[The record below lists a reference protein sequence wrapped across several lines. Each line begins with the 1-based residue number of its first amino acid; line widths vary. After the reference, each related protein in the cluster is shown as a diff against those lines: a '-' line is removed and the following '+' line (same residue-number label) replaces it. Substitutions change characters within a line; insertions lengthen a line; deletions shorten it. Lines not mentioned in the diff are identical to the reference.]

1 MLKRLTIQN
10 YALIESLD
18 IEFPD
23 GLVIM
28 TGETG
33 AGKSVLLG
41 AVSLLSG
48 SRADKAILRDEGRSC
63 VVEGVFETEGQEKI
77 LRRVI
82 SGGMRSRYF
91 VDDCPV
97 SASEMEEEASS
108 LLDIHGQRDN
118 ILLADRLWQLD
129 MIDGYCSNGSLLQK
143 YKTEYEAVKGLEK
156 DLEEVERQI
165 AEAEKDTSGKLSDL
179 KKLQDAS
186 LKEGEAEALE
196 SEHSLLENAE
206 TLKEN
211 SSFAA
216 AVLDG
221 EESSVIHNLREAERC
236 VEKCAAYAPH
246 LEDLRRRLESCRIE
260 CKDIASDIEAFAES
274 VSASPARRSQVEE
287 RLGDLYS
294 LMKRFGVKEEAGLI
308 ALRDELAKTVLGT
321 EYLTDRKNEILQ
333 SLSSRREN
341 RDKLSSELSEKRRK
355 GAAKMQKVLLG
366 MIRDLEMPS
375 AELSIDLASSEEEYT
390 PVGKDRVQILFS
402 ANPKEK
408 LVPLEK
414 VASGGELSRIMLCI
428 KSLMASFRKMP
439 TMFFDE
445 IDVGVSGSVAD
456 KMGRQIVKMG
466 QIMQVFSITHLP
478 QVASKGNAHLLVYK
492 QADRNGRSAI
502 RLKYL
507 KGRERVM
514 EIARLLSGEKT
525 TPEAVANAQ
534 VLLETNK

>member
-1 MLKRLTIQN
+1 MLKKLTIQN
-10 YALIESLD
+10 YALIEGLD

-48 SRADKAILRDEGRSC
+48 GKADKAILRDESRSC
-63 VVEGVFETEGQEKI
+63 VVEGVFENEGQEKI

-82 SGGMRSRYF
+82 SSGMRSRYF

-97 SASEMEEEASS
+97 SASEMEEEASA

-129 MIDGYCSNGSLLQK
+129 LIDGYSGNESLLQK
-143 YKTEYEAVKGLEK
+143 YKVEHEAVKDLEK

-165 AEAEKDTSGKLSDL
+165 EEAEKDTSGRLSDL

-186 LKEGEAEALE
+186 LKEGETEALE
-196 SEHSLLENAE
+196 SELSLLENAE

-216 AVLDG
+216 SVLDG
-221 EESSVIHNLREAERC
+221 EDGSVIHNLREAEKS

-260 CKDIASDIEAFAES
+260 CKDIASDIEAFAEG

-294 LMKRFGVKEEAGLI
+294 LMKRFGVKEEGALI
-308 ALRDELAKTVLGT
+308 SLRDELAKTALGT
-321 EYLTDRKNEILQ
+321 EYLTDRKNEILL
-333 SLSSRREN
+333 SLSAHREK
-341 RDKLSSELSEKRRK
+341 REKLSAELSEKRKK

-366 MIRDLEMPS
+366 MIRDLEMP
-375 AELSIDLASSEEEYT
+375 AADLSIDLASSEEFT
-390 PVGKDRVQILFS
+390 PTGQDRVQILFS

-428 KSLMASFRKMP
+428 KSLMASYRKMP

-492 QADRNGRSAI
+492 QADRDGRAAI

-507 KGRERVM
+507 QGRERVM

-525 TPEAVANAQ
+525 TPQAVANAE

>member
-1 MLKRLTIQN
+1 MLKKLTIQN
-10 YALIESLD
+10 YALIEGLD

-48 SRADKAILRDEGRSC
+48 GKADKAILRDESRSC
-63 VVEGVFETEGQEKI
+63 VVEGVFENEGQEKI

-82 SGGMRSRYF
+82 SSGMRSRYF

-97 SASEMEEEASS
+97 SVSEMEEEASA

-129 MIDGYCSNGSLLQK
+129 LIDGYSGNESLLQK
-143 YKTEYEAVKGLEK
+143 YKVEHEAVNDLEK

-165 AEAEKDTSGKLSDL
+165 EEAEKDTSGRLSDL

-186 LKEGEAEALE
+186 LKEGETEALE
-196 SEHSLLENAE
+196 SELSLLENAE

-216 AVLDG
+216 SVLDG
-221 EESSVIHNLREAERC
+221 EDGSVIHNLREAEKS

-260 CKDIASDIEAFAES
+260 CKDIASDIEAFAEG

-294 LMKRFGVKEEAGLI
+294 LMKRFGVKEEGALI
-308 ALRDELAKTVLGT
+308 SLRDELAKTALGT
-321 EYLTDRKNEILQ
+321 EYLTDRKNEILL
-333 SLSSRREN
+333 SLSAHREK
-341 RDKLSSELSEKRRK
+341 REKLSAELSEKRKK

-366 MIRDLEMPS
+366 MIRDLEMP
-375 AELSIDLASSEEEYT
+375 AADLSIDLASSEEFT
-390 PVGKDRVQILFS
+390 PTGQDRVQILFS

-428 KSLMASFRKMP
+428 KSLMASYRKMP

-466 QIMQVFSITHLP
+466 QMMQVFSITHLP

-492 QADRNGRSAI
+492 QADRDGRAAI

-507 KGRERVM
+507 QGRERVM

-525 TPEAVANAQ
+525 TPQAVANAE

>member
-1 MLKRLTIQN
+1 MLKHLTIQN

-48 SRADKAILRDEGRSC
+48 GRADKAILRDEGRSC
-63 VVEGVFETEGQEKI
+63 VVEGVFETDGKEKI

-82 SGGMRSRYF
+82 SAGMRSRFF

-97 SASEMEEEASS
+97 SASQMEEGASS

-118 ILLADRLWQLD
+118 ALLSDRLWQLSL
-129 MIDGYCSNGSLLQK
+129 IDGYCGNSSLLQK
-143 YKTEYEAVKGLEK
+143 YEIEYRAVKDLEK
-156 DLEEVERQI
+156 DLTDIERQI

-179 KKLQDAS
+179 KKLQEAS
-186 LKEGEAEALE
+186 LKEGETEALE
-196 SEHSLLENAE
+196 SELSLLENAE

-216 AVLDG
+216 SVLDG
-221 EESSVIHNLREAERC
+221 EENSVIHSLREAEKC
-236 VEKCAAYAPH
+236 VEKCTAFAPH

-260 CKDIASDIEAFAES
+260 CKDISSDLEAFSES
-274 VSASPARRSQVEE
+274 ISASPARRSQVEE

-308 ALRDELAKTVLGT
+308 ALRDELAQTVLGT
-321 EYLTDRKNEILQ
+321 EYLTDRKNEILR

-341 RDKLSSELSEKRRK
+341 RDKLSAELSEKRGK

-366 MIRDLEMPS
+366 MIRDMEMP
-375 AELSIDLASSEEEYT
+375 AADLSIDLVPSEDFSPT
-390 PVGKDRVQILFS
+390 GRDSVQILFS

-428 KSLMASFRKMP
+428 KSLMASFSKMP

-466 QIMQVFSITHLP
+466 QMMQVFSITHLP

-492 QADRNGRSAI
+492 EADRNGRSAI

-507 KGRERVM
+507 RGRERVM

-525 TPEAVANAQ
+525 TPQAIANAE

>member
-48 SRADKAILRDEGRSC
+48 GKADKAILRDESRSC
-63 VVEGVFETEGQEKI
+63 VVEGEFETEGQQKI

-108 LLDIHGQRDN
+108 LIDIHGQRDN
-118 ILLADRLWQLD
+118 ILLADRLWQMDL
-129 MIDGYCSNGSLLQK
+129 IDGYCGNSSIVQK
-143 YKTEYEAVKGLEK
+143 YKAEYDAVKGLEK
-156 DLEEVERQI
+156 DLEEVEKQI

-186 LKEGEAEALE
+186 LKEGETEALE
-196 SEHSLLENAE
+196 SELSLLENAE

-216 AVLDG
+216 AFLDG
-221 EESSVIHNLREAERC
+221 EEGSVIHNLREAERC
-236 VEKCAAYAPH
+236 VEKCLSYAPEM
-246 LEDLRRRLESCRIE
+246 EDLRRRLESCRIE
-260 CKDIASDIEAFAES
+260 CKDIASDVEAFAES
-274 VSASPARRSQVEE
+274 ISASPARRSQVEE

-308 ALRDELAKTVLGT
+308 ALRDELAQTVIGT
-321 EYLTDRKNEILQ
+321 EYLTDRKNEILS
-333 SLSSRREN
+333 SLSARREK
-341 RDKLSSELSEKRRK
+341 RGKLSAELSEKRRK
-355 GAAKMQKVLLG
+355 GAAKMQKVLLE
-366 MIRDLEMPS
+366 MIRDLEMP
-375 AELSIDLASSEEEYT
+375 AADLSIDLVSSEEYT
-390 PVGKDRVQILFS
+390 PTGRDRVQILFS

-428 KSLMASFRKMP
+428 KSLMASFRNMP

-492 QADRNGRSAI
+492 QADRDGRAAI

-507 KGRERVM
+507 QGRERVM

-525 TPEAVANAQ
+525 TPEAIANAE

>member
-1 MLKRLTIQN
+1 MLKKLTIQN
-10 YALIESLD
+10 YALIEGLD

-48 SRADKAILRDEGRSC
+48 GKADKAILRDESRSC
-63 VVEGVFETEGQEKI
+63 VVEGVFENEGQEKI

-82 SGGMRSRYF
+82 SSGMRSRYF

-97 SASEMEEEASS
+97 SASEMEEEASA

-118 ILLADRLWQLD
+118 IILADRLWQLD
-129 MIDGYCSNGSLLQK
+129 LIEGYSGNESLLQK
-143 YKTEYEAVKGLEK
+143 YKVEHEAVKDLEK

-165 AEAEKDTSGKLSDL
+165 EEAEKDTSGRLSDL

-186 LKEGEAEALE
+186 LKEGETEALE
-196 SEHSLLENAE
+196 SELSLLENAE

-216 AVLDG
+216 SVLDG
-221 EESSVIHNLREAERC
+221 EDGSVIHNLREAEKS

-260 CKDIASDIEAFAES
+260 CKDIASDIEAFAEG

-294 LMKRFGVKEEAGLI
+294 LMKRFGVKEEGALI
-308 ALRDELAKTVLGT
+308 SLRDELAKTALGT
-321 EYLTDRKNEILQ
+321 EYLTDRKNEILL
-333 SLSSRREN
+333 SLSAHREK
-341 RDKLSSELSEKRRK
+341 REKLSAELSEKRKK

-366 MIRDLEMPS
+366 MIRDLEMP
-375 AELSIDLASSEEEYT
+375 AADLSIDLASSEEFT
-390 PVGKDRVQILFS
+390 PTGQDRVQILFS

-428 KSLMASFRKMP
+428 KSLMASYRKMP

-492 QADRNGRSAI
+492 QADRDGRAAI

-507 KGRERVM
+507 QGRERVM

-525 TPEAVANAQ
+525 TPQAVANAE

>member
-1 MLKRLTIQN
+1 MLRRLTIQN

-48 SRADKAILRDEGRSC
+48 GRADKSILRDESRSC
-63 VVEGVFETEGQEKI
+63 VVEGVFETDGQERI

-82 SGGMRSRYF
+82 SSGMRSRYF

-97 SASEMEEEASS
+97 SASEMEEASS
-108 LLDIHGQRDN
+108 ALLDIHGQRDN

-129 MIDGYCSNGSLLQK
+129 LIDGYCGNSSLLLK
-143 YKTEYEAVKGLEK
+143 YRNEYEAVNGLEK

-165 AEAEKDTSGKLSDL
+165 AEAEKDTSGRLSDL
-179 KKLQDAS
+179 KKLQEAS
-186 LKEGEAEALE
+186 LKEGETEALE
-196 SEHSLLENAE
+196 SELSLLENAE
-206 TLKEN
+206 SLKEN

-216 AVLDG
+216 VVLDG
-221 EESSVIHNLREAERC
+221 EEGSVIHNLREAERC
-236 VEKCAAYAPH
+236 VEKCAAHAPA
-246 LEDLRRRLESCRIE
+246 LEELRRRLESCRIE

-274 VSASPARRSQVEE
+274 VSASPARRSQIEE
-287 RLGDLYS
+287 RLGNLYS
-294 LMKRFGVKEEAGLI
+294 LMKRFDVKDDASLI
-308 ALRDELAKTVLGT
+308 ALRDELSRTALGT
-321 EYLTDRKNEILQ
+321 DWLTDRKNEILL
-333 SLSSRREN
+333 SLSSH
-341 RDKLSSELSEKRRK
+341 RDKRGKLSAELSERRRK
-355 GAAKMQKVLLG
+355 GAEKMQKVLLG
-366 MIRDLEMPS
+366 MIRDLEMP
-375 AELSIDLASSEEEYT
+375 AADLSIEIASVEDFS
-390 PVGKDRVQILFS
+390 PAGRDRVQILFS

-414 VASGGELSRIMLCI
+414 VASGGEISRIMLCI
-428 KSLMASFRKMP
+428 KSLMASFKKMP

-492 QADRNGRSAI
+492 QADPEGRLSI

-507 KGRERVM
+507 KGQERVM

-525 TPEAVANAQ
+525 TPEAIANAQ

>member
-1 MLKRLTIQN
+1 MLKKLTIQN
-10 YALIESLD
+10 YALIEGLD

-48 SRADKAILRDEGRSC
+48 GKADKAILRDESRSC
-63 VVEGVFETEGQEKI
+63 VVEGVFENEGQEKI

-82 SGGMRSRYF
+82 SSGMRSRYF

-97 SASEMEEEASS
+97 SASEMEEEASA

-129 MIDGYCSNGSLLQK
+129 LIDGYSGNESLLQK
-143 YKTEYEAVKGLEK
+143 YKVEHEAVKDLEK

-165 AEAEKDTSGKLSDL
+165 EEAEKDTSGRLSDL

-186 LKEGEAEALE
+186 LKEGETEALE
-196 SEHSLLENAE
+196 SELSLLENAE

-216 AVLDG
+216 SVLDG
-221 EESSVIHNLREAERC
+221 EDGSVIHNLREAEKS

-260 CKDIASDIEAFAES
+260 CKDIASDIEAFAEG

-294 LMKRFGVKEEAGLI
+294 LMKRFGVKEEGALI
-308 ALRDELAKTVLGT
+308 SLRDELAKTALGT
-321 EYLTDRKNEILQ
+321 EYLTDRKNEILL
-333 SLSSRREN
+333 SLSAHREK
-341 RDKLSSELSEKRRK
+341 REKLSAELSEKRKK

-366 MIRDLEMPS
+366 MIRDLEMP
-375 AELSIDLASSEEEYT
+375 AADLSIDLASSEEFT
-390 PVGKDRVQILFS
+390 PTGQDRVQILFS

-428 KSLMASFRKMP
+428 KSLMASYRKMP

-466 QIMQVFSITHLP
+466 QMMQVFSITHLP

-492 QADRNGRSAI
+492 QADRDGRAAI

-507 KGRERVM
+507 QGRERVM

-525 TPEAVANAQ
+525 TPQAVANAE

>member
-1 MLKRLTIQN
+1 MLRRLTIQN

-48 SRADKAILRDEGRSC
+48 ERADKAILRDEGRSC
-63 VVEGVFETEGQEKI
+63 VVEGVFDIEGKEKI

-97 SASEMEEEASS
+97 SSSEMEEEASH
-108 LLDIHGQRDN
+108 LVDIHGQRDN
-118 ILLADRLWQLD
+118 LLLADRQWQLD
-129 MIDGYCSNGSLLQK
+129 LIDGYCGNESLVRK
-143 YKTEYEAVKGLEK
+143 YKTEYEAVRDLEK
-156 DLEEVERQI
+156 DLAEVEKQI

-179 KKLQDAS
+179 KKLRDAS
-186 LKEGEAEALE
+186 LKEGESEALE
-196 SEHSLLENAE
+196 NELSLLENAE
-206 TLKEN
+206 SLKEN
-211 SSFAA
+211 SSQAA
-216 AVLDG
+216 TLLDG
-221 EESSVIHNLREAERC
+221 EDGSVIHNLREAERC
-236 VEKCAAYAPH
+236 VEKCSSYAPA

-260 CKDIASDIEAFAES
+260 CKDISSDIEAFAEGIA
-274 VSASPARRSQVEE
+274 ASPARRSQIEE

-294 LMKRFGVKEEAGLI
+294 LMKRFGVKDEAELI
-308 ALRDELAKTVLGT
+308 SLRDELSRTTIGT
-321 EYLTDRKNEILQ
+321 EDLTDRKNEILL
-333 SLSSRREN
+333 SLSRCRNN
-341 RDKLSSELSEKRRK
+341 RGKLSAELSEKRKK
-355 GAAKMQKVLLG
+355 GAARMEKVLLG
-366 MIRDLEMPS
+366 MIKDMEMPS
-375 AELSIDLASSEEEYT
+375 ASLSVDMETSEEFS
-390 PVGKDRVQILFS
+390 PSGQDRVQILFS

-466 QIMQVFSITHLP
+466 QMMQVFSITHLP

-492 QADRNGRSAI
+492 EADRDGRSTI
-502 RLKYL
+502 RLRYL

-525 TPEAVANAQ
+525 TPEAVANAE

>member
-1 MLKRLTIQN
+1 MLKKLTIQN
-10 YALIESLD
+10 YALIEGLD

-48 SRADKAILRDEGRSC
+48 GKADKAILRDEGRSC

-82 SGGMRSRYF
+82 SGGMRSRFF

-97 SASEMEEEASS
+97 SASEMEEEASR

-129 MIDGYCSNGSLLQK
+129 MIDGYCGNGSLLQK
-143 YKTEYEAVKGLEK
+143 YKTEYEAVKELEK
-156 DLEEVERQI
+156 DLEDVERQI
-165 AEAEKDTSGKLSDL
+165 AEAEKDTFGKLSDL

-186 LKEGEAEALE
+186 LKEGETEALE
-196 SEHSLLENAE
+196 SELSLLENAE
-206 TLKEN
+206 MLKEN

-236 VEKCAAYAPH
+236 VDKCVAYAPH

-274 VSASPARRSQVEE
+274 VSASPAKRSQVEE

-294 LMKRFGVKEEAGLI
+294 LMKRFGVKEESGLI

-321 EYLTDRKNEILQ
+321 EYLTDRKNEIIHK
-333 SLSSRREN
+333 LSSRREN
-341 RDKLSSELSEKRRK
+341 RDKLSAELSEKRRK

-375 AELSIDLASSEEEYT
+375 AELTIDLASSEEYT

-492 QADRNGRSAI
+492 EADKDGRSAI

-507 KGRERVM
+507 QGQERVM

-525 TPEAVANAQ
+525 TPQAIANAQ

>member
-1 MLKRLTIQN
+1 MLKKLTIQN
-10 YALIESLD
+10 YALIEGLD

-48 SRADKAILRDEGRSC
+48 GKADKAILRDESRSC
-63 VVEGVFETEGQEKI
+63 VVEGVFENEGQEKI

-82 SGGMRSRYF
+82 SSGMRSRYF

-97 SASEMEEEASS
+97 SASEMEEEASA

-129 MIDGYCSNGSLLQK
+129 LIDGYSGNESLLQK
-143 YKTEYEAVKGLEK
+143 YKVEHEAVKDLEK

-165 AEAEKDTSGKLSDL
+165 EEAEKDTSGRLSDL

-186 LKEGEAEALE
+186 LKEGETEALE
-196 SEHSLLENAE
+196 SELSLLENAE

-216 AVLDG
+216 SVLDG
-221 EESSVIHNLREAERC
+221 EDGSVIHNLREAEKS

-260 CKDIASDIEAFAES
+260 CKDIASDIEAFAEG

-294 LMKRFGVKEEAGLI
+294 LMKRFGVKEEGALI
-308 ALRDELAKTVLGT
+308 SLRDELAKTALGT
-321 EYLTDRKNEILQ
+321 EYLTDRKNEILL
-333 SLSSRREN
+333 SLSAHREK
-341 RDKLSSELSEKRRK
+341 REKLSAELSEKRKK

-366 MIRDLEMPS
+366 MIRDMEMP
-375 AELSIDLASSEEEYT
+375 AADLSIDLASSEEFT
-390 PVGKDRVQILFS
+390 PTGQDRVQILFS

-428 KSLMASFRKMP
+428 KSLMASYRKMP

-492 QADRNGRSAI
+492 QADRDGRAAI

-507 KGRERVM
+507 QGRERVM

-525 TPEAVANAQ
+525 TPQAVANAE